1 MPWCPEC
8 KNEYKEG
15 ITKCA
20 DCGADLVDS
29 LEKMVPV
36 CFGKEADIQEML
48 DFLRVNKVCKPQV
61 RPAKEEGVI
70 EVFVTSEEEAATKKA
85 IQVYIQQVVKERT
98 EQMEENA
105 IQDGSEILPK
115 KPAKDRKVYEAAADK
130 AENYR
135 TGAGTLLL
143 VGIAGLVVLVLI
155 NLDIIHL
162 VLPDTT
168 RMMLNIVMGGML
180 LIFVVMGFL
189 SLKSAKQLAEKA
201 KDEHSKKDEIITYVT
216 EKWAYAFDENGED
229 MESESEEVLYFKKA
243 ECIRTMIDEVDPDI
257 PEEFKEYLVEEI
269 YSRLYENA

>member
-48 DFLRVNKVCKPQV
+48 DFLRVNKVCKPEV

-98 EQMEENA
+98 EQMEENT

-257 PEEFKEYLVEEI
+257 PEDFKEYLVEEI